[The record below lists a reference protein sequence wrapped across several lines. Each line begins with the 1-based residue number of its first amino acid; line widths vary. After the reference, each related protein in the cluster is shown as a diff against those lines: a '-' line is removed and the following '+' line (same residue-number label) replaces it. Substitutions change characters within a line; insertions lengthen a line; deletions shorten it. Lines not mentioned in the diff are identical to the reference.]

1 MLDRLVRL
9 PEVVALV
16 GRSESSIRRDV
27 AAGRFPGWLRTGPRS
42 IAWKVSD
49 LEAWVSELQRADET
63 GSSPQTER

>member
-27 AAGRFPGWLRTGPRS
+27 AAGRFPKPVQIGPRAIGWRAS
-42 IAWKVSD
+42 EIEAYIAGLQTS
-49 LEAWVSELQRADET
+49 EAAN
-63 GSSPQTER
+63 G